1 MGKITKLIP
10 AQQMGGVK
18 NHVYNSLSGNKILA

>member
-18 NHVYNSLSGNKILA
+18 NHIYCSLSINKKIA